1 MDKGLKRTTFWAIAS
16 VYLLIALEIIIMVSP
31 FAGYFYSVYGPF
43 LKSLSA
49 SPITSWLTDFFLPH
63 MTFPDD
69 LFLMAVGYIGPL
81 LFYIGLSIFF
91 SAFIPLYWSKFR
103 GKGLVKSGLYS
114 IVRHPQY
121 LGLAIAGLGILL
133 YWPRFFIV
141 IMYITMLYLYYLLA
155 RDEEGRMERAFGDAY
170 KDYKASIPMFI
181 PGGPGRW
188 LKGVLPEGRW
198 GSVYGY
204 IIALVFGIGI
214 AFLLRAYTVT
224 QIPSIKVDNITT
236 ISIFPIEEER
246 MKGLI
251 KIALMDDE
259 VSNMVDEVER
269 VSGRRP
275 PAIYMMPADYAMMG
289 LVSGVKKRYTMDG
302 RHRHR
307 RGGIWRHLTLLIHHL
322 HMVGG
327 KGVSEPPVMRLFFC
341 EVRHGEERIDDPL
354 GMIGVKRVPLFYVD
368 IDTKEGRVIEHLPTP
383 PPTGGVICQCLH
395 FKKVSREAKVAKI
408 VKGMVSDSSARYG
421 ISDGRGCLGFNG
433 GRIPI

>member
-69 LFLMAVGYIGPL
+69 PFLMAVGYIGPL
-81 LFYIGLSIFF
+81 LFYIGLTIFF

-103 GKGLVKSGLYS
+103 GKGVVKGGLYS

-236 ISIFPIEEER
+236 ISIFPMEEER

-259 VSNMVDEVER
+259 VSNMIDEVER

-302 RHRHR
+302 GHRHR

-354 GMIGVKRVPLFYVD
+354 GIGVKRVPLFYVD

-383 PPTGGVICQCLH
+383 PTHRWGDMPMPA
-395 FKKVSREAKVAKI
+395 F
-408 VKGMVSDSSARYG
+408 
-421 ISDGRGCLGFNG
+421 
-433 GRIPI
+433 